1 MMLPVHITAVAN
13 LDDGH
18 YPCCVVDF
26 IDDPIVACSDSPCS
40 LGAFQLLTAGR
51 SRVIRQGFQLL
62 FDHLKGGRG
71 NGFQFSSCS
80 AGNGYAV
87 THLRLRRISVSA
99 CSKGMGVSPE
109 AFAFSYSRTAC
120 KSSISSRSSS
130 YSSMLNTTATFS
142 PRLFKTNR
150 GSFAMDASPNV
161 SYCKPKGR
169 AVVHLRK
176 ERLNQSLS

>member
-1 MMLPVHITAVAN
+1 MMLPVHITSVAN

-120 KSSISSRSSS
+120 KSSISSRSSRIFS
-130 YSSMLNTTATFS
+130 YSSMLMTTATFS
-142 PRLFKTNR
+142 PC
-150 GSFAMDASPNV
+150 SFTRNWRSLPIEV
-161 SYCKPKGR
+161 
-169 AVVHLRK
+169 
-176 ERLNQSLS
+176 SLSAVYSGSKRRTIETV